1 MNDLCADI
9 GYYALNHAGEQLC
22 GDHIELQHQG
32 ENSTIIVLAD
42 GRIQTQGTRDE
53 VLPQLLGEV
62 PGVCSALSEKVR

>member
-1 MNDLCADI
+1 M
-9 GYYALNHAGEQLC
+9 
-22 GDHIELQHQG
+22 
-32 ENSTIIVLAD
+32 LAD